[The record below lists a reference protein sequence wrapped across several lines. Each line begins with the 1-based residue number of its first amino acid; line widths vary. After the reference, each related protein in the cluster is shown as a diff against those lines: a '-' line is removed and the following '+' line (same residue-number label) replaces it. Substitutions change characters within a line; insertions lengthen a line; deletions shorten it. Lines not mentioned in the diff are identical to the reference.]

1 MITIIAATNRK
12 GSNTLKVAREYQQ
25 ILEEK
30 GILTTLFSLEDIDTD
45 AWSDFE
51 QVENDILVPSTH
63 FVVIC
68 PEYNGSFP
76 GVFKMMI
83 DKCRIPPVWHNKK
96 VMLTGVASGRAGNLR
111 GLDHLTNVFNHMK
124 VTVFPN
130 KLPISV
136 VNTVVN
142 SDEKITDPN
151 TLKAIHQQVDDFILW
166 GQLEP
171 LPIKN

>member
-12 GSNTLKVAREYQQ
+12 GSNTLKVAREYES
-25 ILEEK
+25 ILKEK
-30 GILTTLFSLEDIDTD
+30 GIHANLFSLEDIDTD
-45 AWSDFE
+45 NWADFE
-51 QVENDILVPSTH
+51 NVEKEILIPSSH
-63 FVVIC
+63 FLVIS

-83 DKCRIPPVWHNKK
+83 DKSRIPLVWNHKK
-96 VMLTGVASGRAGNLR
+96 VLLTGVASGRAGNLR

-136 VNTVVN
+136 INNVI
-142 SDEKITDPN
+142 DGDAKITDAN
-151 TLKAIHQQVDDFILW
+151 TLKAIHQQLDEFILW
-166 GQLEP
+166 GDLEP
-171 LPIKN
+171 TLISE